1 MNKKGVNVKWVTAMA
16 LKERK
21 KKLFEKT
28 FVLCVCVCSLV
39 QVDDGDLGIFWD
51 QSKNKKIKLTK
62 V

>member
-1 MNKKGVNVKWVTAMA
+1 MGYCDGSKRKK
-16 LKERK
+16 K

-39 QVDDGDLGIFWD
+39 EVDDGDLGIFWD

-62 V
+62 L